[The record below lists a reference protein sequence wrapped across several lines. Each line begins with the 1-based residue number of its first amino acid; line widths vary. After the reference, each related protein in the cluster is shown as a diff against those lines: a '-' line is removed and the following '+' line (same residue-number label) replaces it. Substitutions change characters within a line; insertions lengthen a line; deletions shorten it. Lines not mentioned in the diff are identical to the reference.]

1 MAWER
6 VLLSEPGLIA
16 SGDLSNY
23 QYYCVK
29 YGLGSWLRL
38 LLLEKQQL
46 TGIADTKVVRATAQV
61 CQIVSTDSRRLLG
74 DGGLPL
80 PVLSQV
86 GYQGKDLSH
95 FQPIDGGIPVGSRSV
110 SMPKQ

>member
-6 VLLSEPGLIA
+6 VLLDEPGLTA
-16 SGDLSNY
+16 SGDCSNY

-29 YGLGSWLRL
+29 YGLGCCLPL

-46 TGIADTKVVRATAQV
+46 TRIADTKEMRSTAEV
-61 CQIVSTDSRRLLG
+61 CQIVSTDSRCLLS
-74 DGGLPL
+74 DGGFPL
-80 PVLSQV
+80 PILSQV

-95 FQPIDGGIPVGSRSV
+95 FQSVNRGVPVRSRSV